1 MQRESK
7 NRSEQK
13 RLFFLLKLPAIRFL
27 LLFLHFVIFRLEMR
41 TEPTT
46 YNLLNTITFP
56 EDLRQLSVEEL
67 PEVCKEL
74 RQDIIKEVSC
84 NPGHFAASLGTV
96 ELTVALHYVFN
107 TPDDKIVWDVG
118 HQTYAHKI
126 ITGRRE
132 AFRTNRKL
140 GGISGFPRM
149 SESPYDAFG
158 GGHASVSISAAFG
171 MAKAAELKGEQRQV
185 VAVIGDGSMTGG
197 LAFEGLNNA
206 GASKQTNLL
215 VILNDN
221 NMAIDQATGALK
233 NYLVKIST
241 SRRYNAI
248 KRRLWRILSHTPAVL
263 RFCQKAGNAVKQG
276 LLKNSNLFESLNFR
290 YFGPIDGHNLPE
302 LVRVLAA
309 LRRIEG
315 PKLLHVMTVKGKG
328 YKPAECNKPVW
339 HAPGKFNPETGE
351 RIVSKTEVARYQDV
365 FGQTLLELA
374 RADERIV
381 GITPAM
387 PSGSSMNILMK
398 EMPERCF
405 DVGIAE
411 GHAVTFSAG
420 LAAAGMVPFCN
431 IYSSFMQRA
440 YDNVIH
446 DVAIQRLPVVM
457 CLDRGG
463 LVGEDGATH
472 HGAFDLAYFG
482 TVPNLTVAA
491 PMNELELRNMM
502 FTALEAGRP
511 FAIRYPRGNGA
522 GVAWRDEPFA
532 AMEIGRGR
540 CLKEGERIAVLTIG
554 TVGNFASEAIARM
567 EADGIRVAHY
577 DLRFAKP
584 LDQELLHEVG
594 RKFRCVVTVEDGALR
609 GGVGEAVVAFFC
621 EHGYLPKVV
630 SLGIPDRFV
639 EHGTPAQLYA
649 QCGYDAEGIYR
660 TLKSLQE
667 SLQ

>member
-1 MQRESK
+1 MMH
-7 NRSEQK
+7 SEYK
-13 RLFFLLKLPAIRFL
+13 WLDRIDSPDDLKKLSGS
-27 LLFLHFVIFRLEMR
+27 
-41 TEPTT
+41 
-46 YNLLNTITFP
+46 
-56 EDLRQLSVEEL
+56 DLRQY
-67 PEVCKEL
+67 CDEL
-74 RQDIIKEVSC
+74 RQYIIEQCSS
-84 NPGHFAASLGTV
+84 NPGHLASSLGAV
-96 ELTVALHYVFN
+96 ELAVALHYVFN

-248 KRRLWRILSHTPAVL
+248 KRRLCRILSHTPAVL

-302 LVRVLAA
+302 LVRALAA

-365 FGQTLLELA
+365 FGQTLLDLA

-540 CLKEGERIAVLTIG
+540 CLKDGERIAVLTIG

-630 SLGIPDRFV
+630 NLGIPDRFV